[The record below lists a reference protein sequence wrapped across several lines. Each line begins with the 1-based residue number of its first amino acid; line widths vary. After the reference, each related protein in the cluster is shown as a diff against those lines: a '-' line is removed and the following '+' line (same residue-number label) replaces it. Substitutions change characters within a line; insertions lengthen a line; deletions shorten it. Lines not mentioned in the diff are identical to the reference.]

1 MVPLR
6 PALFESSK
14 LGPSEELLN
23 QKVSEIKEMLTDQAL
38 RVLVGA
44 LVLAVGCTLWIP
56 LVACL
61 AGNS

>member
-38 RVLVGA
+38 RVLA
-44 LVLAVGCTLWIP
+44 IGCSVWIP